1 MRSLARATCLAIVL
15 LLLLSG
21 PLSAARKDEPKAKA
35 KGEESSKKDEGPL
48 VAGTFSGLALRGIGP
63 ALTSGRIADIAVHP
77 ANPAQYFLAVASG
90 GVWKTVNAGTTWT
103 PVFDSQASYSIG
115 CVTIDPHDPL
125 TVWVGTGR
133 TTASAAC
140 RTATGCTSRRTAGR
154 RGRTSASRSPSTS
167 AGS

>member
-1 MRSLARATCLAIVL
+1 MPMRSRARATCLAIVL
-15 LLLLSG
+15 LLLLSA

-77 ANPAQYFLAVASG
+77 GNPAQYFLAVASG

-115 CVTIDPHDPL
+115 C
-125 TVWVGTGR
+125 
-133 TTASAAC
+133 
-140 RTATGCTSRRTAGR
+140 
-154 RGRTSASRSPSTS
+154 
-167 AGS
+167 